1 MPNGAQ
7 IHLLLNHIPVFGTAF
22 GILIL
27 VASMA
32 LKNESWRSAAMI
44 VLLAS
49 ALGTVPAYLTGE
61 PAEEVVEEMQGIDK
75 EAIEEH
81 EDGAMFVLIGV
92 ELLGALALF
101 GLWQSRGGGKV
112 SSGVA
117 NSALVLGLI
126 VMAIVARTAHQG
138 GEIHHP
144 EIRPGFTA
152 PTE

>member
-1 MPNGAQ
+1 MSCAPFCKVLRNFSAIAKRSPVVVFLGGAGGAF
-7 IHLLLNHIPVFGTAF
+7 LANRPARPPPLPFFSFFGA
-22 GILIL
+22 G
-27 VASMA
+27 
-32 LKNESWRSAAMI
+32 
-44 VLLAS
+44 
-49 ALGTVPAYLTGE
+49 GGE
-61 PAEEVVEEMQGIDK
+61 KMGKDY
-75 EAIEEH
+75 
-81 EDGAMFVLIGV
+81 DV